1 MSCDAGMLLPSCYL
15 GHQILAMERERD
27 FDVILCVTD
36 RSIIPEPLLDIGI
49 RYLEVEPGM
58 VFEDLPNSELITP
71 AAYLRLVVIDLLKDD
86 YHRLLYVD
94 GDIVLRR
101 PGLGELLAAPMEHAV
116 YAAPDAADFRADKTY
131 EHYTGPLGLKPE
143 FFYRN
148 SGVLL
153 VDSKAAAE
161 TKVMQRVLDY
171 AQANHDKLVHHDQSA
186 LNGALKD
193 DLGLLSLRWNFQV
206 IEPLMDWIDRI
217 DPVLLHFVGRQK
229 PWRAPEGSIRHVYR
243 RGYDTC
249 FIDHGVSLPVPPAR
263 ISKSSKSA
271 RLARIPGKIWRYLT
285 NPAKALRAKKQ
296 WQDETGF
303 EQFEINETRLQAIL
317 DAKQAL

>member
-15 GHQILAMERERD
+15 GHQILTMEQDRD

-36 RSIIPEPLLDIGI
+36 RTIVPEQMLDIGI
-49 RYLEVEPGM
+49 RILEIEPGM

-71 AAYLRLVVIDLLKDD
+71 AAYLRLVVIDLLKED

-101 PGLGELLAAPMEHAV
+101 PGLGELLSAPMNHAV
-116 YAAPDAADFRADKTY
+116 YAAPDVADFRADKTY
-131 EHYTGPLGLKPE
+131 EHYTVPLGLEPG

-153 VDSKAAAE
+153 IDSKAAAE
-161 TKVMQRVLDY
+161 TRVMERVLDY
-171 AQANHDKLVHHDQSA
+171 AQANHEKLVHHDQSA
-186 LNGALKD
+186 LNGALHD
-193 DLGLLSLRWNFQV
+193 DIGLLSMRWNFQV
-206 IEPLMDWIDRI
+206 IEPLMEWMDRI

-243 RGYDTC
+243 AGYDT
-249 FIDHGVSLPVPPAR
+249 FFVDHGVSLPAPPVR
-263 ISKSSKSA
+263 ISKSSRWS
-271 RLARIPGKIWRYLT
+271 RLARVPGKLWRYLT
-285 NPAKALRAKKQ
+285 NPSKALRDKKQ
-296 WQDETGF
+296 WRDETGF
-303 EQFEINETRLQAIL
+303 EQFQINETRLAAIL
-317 DAKQAL
+317 GAKDAL